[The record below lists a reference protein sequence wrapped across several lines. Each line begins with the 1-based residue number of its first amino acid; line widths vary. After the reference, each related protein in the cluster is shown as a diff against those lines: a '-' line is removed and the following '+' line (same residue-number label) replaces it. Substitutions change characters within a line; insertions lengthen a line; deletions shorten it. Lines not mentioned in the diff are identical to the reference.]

1 MILSKYIYSYNR
13 LFYLCIS
20 LLIPFFIHAN
30 VSVLT
35 TTGLSNAIKGD
46 GVYVWKNIPY
56 AKPPVGDLR
65 WKAPQEIPSTN
76 KVLSGKGSGCIQEP
90 SRYAGLE
97 GEGVV
102 GSEDCLYL
110 DIYQPE
116 KNSNDKLP
124 VMFWIHGGGN
134 TTGTKDYY
142 NFSKLSA
149 SKGIVVVVINYRLG
163 PLGWFRHPAIQ
174 SLQDGIDKSSNFG
187 TLDIIMALKWVQKN
201 IHNFDGDK
209 NNVTIFGESAGGHN
223 VMTMLAT
230 PLSNGL
236 FHKAISQSGYTT
248 SYTAEQS
255 LGVSSNNSVINDF
268 GSLNVFSNASVSKI
282 TDSVIKNFNEL
293 DLQSQRRF
301 LKNLKAEDFLAIYL
315 ELEKETFDYIPL
327 VNRDGVVIPDEG
339 ILSALGNKKYAK
351 NVPVIFGSNKDELSL
366 WLGVNNYFSERT
378 YPFTRLIPIPKI
390 ELKNPELYKLWLR
403 VRSEAWKLRGVDE
416 PLLQLEKAGYKNIYA
431 YRFDWDDQKK
441 SFFADFPNMI
451 GAAHG
456 LEIAFL
462 TTEYKFGP
470 VSSYVYPKT
479 DERDQ
484 MEETFLSAW
493 SNFAK
498 KGEPIIDNANVQWE
512 KYTSSKQAFMVLDN
526 LNHLRSISDKKNM
539 DDILSFA
546 NTNVATD
553 LEKCILVRETV
564 INIGDPN
571 VSLLNNWNNGSCN
584 KFDLEF
590 ELRKIEDD
598 LISKYGQVSVF

>member
-1 MILSKYIYSYNR
+1 
-13 LFYLCIS
+13 
-20 LLIPFFIHAN
+20 
-30 VSVLT
+30 
-35 TTGLSNAIKGD
+35 
-46 GVYVWKNIPY
+46 
-56 AKPPVGDLR
+56 
-65 WKAPQEIPSTN
+65 
-76 KVLSGKGSGCIQEP
+76 
-90 SRYAGLE
+90 
-97 GEGVV
+97 
-102 GSEDCLYL
+102 
-110 DIYQPE
+110 
-116 KNSNDKLP
+116 
-124 VMFWIHGGGN
+124 MFWIHGGGN

-301 LKNLKAEDFLAIYL
+301 LKNLKAEDFLSIYL
-315 ELEKETFDYIPL
+315 ELDKETFDYIPL
-327 VNRDGVVIPDEG
+327 VNRDGIVISNEG

-390 ELKNPELYKLWLR
+390 ELKNPELYKLWLS

-462 TTEYKFGP
+462 TTDYKFGP

-498 KGEPIIDNANVQWE
+498 KGEPIIENAKVQWE
-512 KYTSSKQAFMVLDN
+512 KYTSSEQAFMVLDN
-526 LNHLRSISDKKNM
+526 LNQLRSISDKKNM

-546 NTNVATD
+546 NTDMAFRDNVLVAGNYHGFNIYEIDHMGVPELLSSVVCPGGQGDVSIVDNLLIMSVEQTRSRVDCGLQGVSKEASPDRFRGIRIFDISNLSEPKQVGAVQTCRGSHTHSVVSGPDETGKIIVYNSCLLYTSPSPRD
-553 LEKCILVRETV
+553 LSTSRM
-564 INIGDPN
+564 P
-571 VSLLNNWNNGSCN
+571 SSA
-584 KFDLEF
+584 
-590 ELRKIEDD
+590 
-598 LISKYGQVSVF
+598 

>member
-1 MILSKYIYSYNR
+1 
-13 LFYLCIS
+13 
-20 LLIPFFIHAN
+20 
-30 VSVLT
+30 
-35 TTGLSNAIKGD
+35 
-46 GVYVWKNIPY
+46 
-56 AKPPVGDLR
+56 
-65 WKAPQEIPSTN
+65 
-76 KVLSGKGSGCIQEP
+76 
-90 SRYAGLE
+90 
-97 GEGVV
+97 
-102 GSEDCLYL
+102 
-110 DIYQPE
+110 
-116 KNSNDKLP
+116 
-124 VMFWIHGGGN
+124 
-134 TTGTKDYY
+134 
-142 NFSKLSA
+142 
-149 SKGIVVVVINYRLG
+149 
-163 PLGWFRHPAIQ
+163 
-174 SLQDGIDKSSNFG
+174 
-187 TLDIIMALKWVQKN
+187 
-201 IHNFDGDK
+201 
-209 NNVTIFGESAGGHN
+209 
-223 VMTMLAT
+223 MTMLAT

-301 LKNLKAEDFLAIYL
+301 LKNLKAEDFLSIYL

-327 VNRDGVVIPDEG
+327 VNRDGIVIPNEG

-390 ELKNPELYKLWLR
+390 ELKNPELYKLWLS

-498 KGEPIIDNANVQWE
+498 KGEPIIENAKVQWE
-512 KYTSSKQAFMVLDN
+512 KYTSSEQAFMVLDN
-526 LNHLRSISDKKNM
+526 LNQLRSISDKKNM

-553 LEKCILVRETV
+553 LEKCLLVRETV

-584 KFDLEF
+584 RFDLEF

>member
-1 MILSKYIYSYNR
+1 MILSKYITLHNR
-13 LFYLCIS
+13 LFYLCI
-20 LLIPFFIHAN
+20 LTIPFFIHAS
-30 VSVLT
+30 VSVST
-35 TTGLSNAIKGD
+35 TSGFSTAFKGD
-46 GVYVWKNIPY
+46 DVYVWKNIPY
-56 AKPPVGDLR
+56 AKPPIGDLR
-65 WKAPQEIPSTN
+65 WKAPKEISSSN
-76 KVLSGKGSGCIQEP
+76 EVLSGKGSGCIQEP

-116 KNSNDKLP
+116 KNGKDKLP

-174 SLQDGIDKSSNFG
+174 SLQDGLDKSSNFG

-201 IHNFDGDK
+201 IHKFDGDK

-230 PLSNGL
+230 PLSKEL

-248 SYTAEQS
+248 SYTAEES
-255 LGVSSNNSVINDF
+255 LGVSSNNSKINDL
-268 GSLNVFSNASVSKI
+268 GSLNVFDNASVSKI
-282 TDSVIKNFNEL
+282 TDNVIKNFNEL

-301 LKNLKAEDFLAIYL
+301 LKNLKPEDFLSIYL
-315 ELEKETFDYIPL
+315 ELEKKTFDYIPL
-327 VNRDGVVIPDEG
+327 VNRDGIVIPNEG

-390 ELKNPELYKLWLR
+390 KLKKPELYKLWLS

-431 YRFDWDDQKK
+431 YRFDWDDQKR

-498 KGEPIIDNANVQWE
+498 EGVPIIENASVKWE
-512 KYTSSKQAFMVLDN
+512 RYESSRQAFMVLDN
-526 LNHLRSISDKKNM
+526 LSQLRLMSERKNM
-539 DDILSFA
+539 DEILNFA
-546 NTNVATD
+546 NSNIATE
-553 LEKCILVRETV
+553 LEKCILVRETA

-571 VSLLNNWNNGSCN
+571 ISLLSNWNNGSCN
-584 KFDLEF
+584 RFDFEF
-590 ELRKIEDD
+590 ELKKIEDD

>member
-1 MILSKYIYSYNR
+1 MILSKYINLNNR
-13 LFYLCIS
+13 LFHLCI
-20 LLIPFFIHAN
+20 LIIPFFIHAN

-35 TTGLSNAIKGD
+35 TSGLSTAIKSD
-46 GVYVWKNIPY
+46 DVHVWKNIPY
-56 AKPPVGDLR
+56 AKPPIGDLR
-65 WKAPQEIPSTN
+65 WKAPKEITFSN
-76 KVLSGKGSGCIQEP
+76 EVLSGKGSGCIQEP

-124 VMFWIHGGGN
+124 
-134 TTGTKDYY
+134 
-142 NFSKLSA
+142 
-149 SKGIVVVVINYRLG
+149 
-163 PLGWFRHPAIQ
+163 
-174 SLQDGIDKSSNFG
+174 DKSSNFG

-223 VMTMLAT
+223 VITMLAT

-248 SYTAEQS
+248 SYKVEES
-255 LGVSSNNSVINDF
+255 LGVSSNNSVINDL
-268 GSLNVFSNASVSKI
+268 GSLNILSNNFISKI
-282 TDSVIKNFNEL
+282 TDNVIKNFNEL
-293 DLQSQRRF
+293 DLQSQRRI
-301 LKNLKAEDFLAIYL
+301 LKNLKAEDFLSIYL
-315 ELEKETFDYIPL
+315 ELEKKTFDYIPL
-327 VNRDGVVIPDEG
+327 VNRDGIVIPSEG

-390 ELKNPELYKLWLR
+390 ELKNPELYKLWLS

-416 PLLQLEKAGYKNIYA
+416 PLLQLEKAGYQNIYA
-431 YRFDWDDQKK
+431 YRFDWDDQEK
-441 SFFADFPNMI
+441 SFFADFPSMI

-470 VSSYVYPKT
+470 VSNYVYPKT
-479 DERDQ
+479 HERDQ

-498 KGEPIIDNANVQWE
+498 KGVPIIENANVQWE
-512 KYTSSKQAFMVLDN
+512 RYKSSKQAFMILDN
-526 LNHLRSISDKKNM
+526 LSELRLTHDKKNM
-539 DDILSFA
+539 DDILNFA

-553 LEKCILVRETV
+553 LEKCLLVRETV

-571 VSLLNNWNNGSCN
+571 LSLLNNWNNGSCN
-584 KFDLEF
+584 KFDLES

-598 LISKYGQVSVF
+598 LIRKYGQVSVF

>member
-1 MILSKYIYSYNR
+1 MSILNTAFRSTI
-13 LFYLCIS
+13 
-20 LLIPFFIHAN
+20 LLIPLLLNAEIN
-30 VSVLT
+30 VLT
-35 TTGLSNAIKGD
+35 TSGLSSANKLE

-56 AKPPVGDLR
+56 AQAPVGDLR
-65 WKAPQEIPSTN
+65 WKAPKELSPSN
-76 KVLSGKGSGCIQEP
+76 QVLSGKGNGCIQEP
-90 SRYAGLE
+90 SVYAGLK

-116 KNSNDKLP
+116 KVSNDKFP

-149 SKGIVVVVINYRLG
+149 SKGVVVVAINYRLG

-187 TLDIIMALKWVQKN
+187 TLDIIMALRWVQKN
-201 IHNFDGDK
+201 IHNFNGNK
-209 NNVTIFGESAGGHN
+209 ENVTIFGESAGGHN

-230 PLSNGL
+230 PLSKGL

-248 SYTAEQS
+248 SYTAEES
-255 LGVSSNNSVINDF
+255 LGVLGNNKVINDL
-268 GSLNVFSNASVSKI
+268 GSLNVFSDAVISRLTNN
-282 TDSVIKNFNEL
+282 VIKNFNAL
-293 DLQSQRRF
+293 NLQSQRSILKSLSAEEF
-301 LKNLKAEDFLAIYL
+301 LSTYI
-315 ELEKETFDYIPL
+315 ELEEKTFDYIPL
-327 VNRDGVVIPDEG
+327 VNRDGIVIPNEG

-390 ELKNPELYKLWLR
+390 KLKKPELYKLWLS

-431 YRFDWDDQKK
+431 YRFDWDDQKR

-498 KGEPIIDNANVQWE
+498 EGVPIIENASVKWE
-512 KYTSSKQAFMVLDN
+512 RYESSRQAFMVLDN
-526 LNHLRSISDKKNM
+526 LSQLRLMSERKNM
-539 DDILSFA
+539 DEILNFA
-546 NTNVATD
+546 NSNIATE
-553 LEKCILVRETV
+553 LEKCILVRETA

-571 VSLLNNWNNGSCN
+571 ISLLSNWNNGSCN
-584 KFDLEF
+584 RFDFEF
-590 ELRKIEDD
+590 ELKKIEDD